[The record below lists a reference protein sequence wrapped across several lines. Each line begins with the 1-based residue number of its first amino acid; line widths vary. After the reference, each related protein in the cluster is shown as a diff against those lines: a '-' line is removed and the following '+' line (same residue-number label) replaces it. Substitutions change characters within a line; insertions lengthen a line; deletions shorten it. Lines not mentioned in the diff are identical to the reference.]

1 VIVRLFNLHVHVP
14 LVLLALLEAC
24 LLVLA
29 PHVATWLGVGSWGE
43 SIGTSSRP
51 VLVGSLVFAVL
62 GVASLTAMGLYSF
75 QQRIDATGV
84 AVRVVAG
91 ISAAVIFAALVFYF
105 VPGIGI
111 GRRTL
116 AVSGV
121 FAVLSSLALR
131 TLFDRLID
139 EDVFRRRVVVLGAG
153 KRASGL
159 LKLRRRSDTRGFR
172 LTGFIAA
179 EGDELSVPPE
189 RMIARPPDLF
199 QWALQNRIDEIVVAM
214 DDRRSDFPMEEF
226 LECRLVGINVIELA
240 TFLERE
246 SGKVRLDVASPS
258 WIVLGDGFRD
268 SVLQQGVERL
278 FDLIVSFVLLV
289 AGLPLMALTAVAI
302 LVEDGWRAPVLYR
315 QCRVGRYNRNFKLVK
330 FRSMRE
336 DAEEDGP
343 VWAST
348 DDPRVTRVGRL
359 IRKVRIDEL
368 PQLLN
373 VLRGDMSLVGPRPER
388 PEFVEQ
394 LAKTLPYYR
403 GRHAV
408 KPGITGWAQLRYQY
422 GSTDQDAL
430 EKLQYDLYYVKHRS
444 LVLDLAI
451 VLQTVEVVLWGKGA
465 R

>member
-1 VIVRLFNLHVHVP
+1 MRLFNLHVHVP
-14 LVLLALLEAC
+14 LVLLAMLEGVLLA
-24 LLVLA
+24 LA
-29 PHVATWLGVGSWGE
+29 PHLATWMGVGSWGE
-43 SIGTSSRP
+43 SIGTRSKP
-51 VLVGSLVFAVL
+51 VLVGSLVFAFFGL
-62 GVASLTAMGLYSF
+62 AGLTAVGLYSLR
-75 QQRIDATGV
+75 QRIDAAGV

-91 ISAAVIFAALVFYF
+91 VFAAVVFSALVFYF
-105 VPGIGI
+105 VPDIEI

-116 AVSGV
+116 AVAGV
-121 FAVLSSLALR
+121 FAVLFSLSLR
-131 TLFDRLID
+131 TLFGRLID
-139 EDVFRRRVVVLGAG
+139 EELFKRRVVVLGAG
-153 KRASGL
+153 RRASGL

-172 LTGFIAA
+172 LIGFIPAS
-179 EGDELSVPPE
+179 GDELSVPVE
-189 RMIARPPDLF
+189 RMVTRPPDLF
-199 QWALQNRIDEIVVAM
+199 HWALQNEVDEIVVAM
-214 DDRRSDFPMEEF
+214 DDRRSDFPTEEF
-226 LECRLVGINVIELA
+226 LECRLAGIDILELA

-246 SGKVRLDVASPS
+246 SGKVRLDVANPS
-258 WIVLGDGFRD
+258 WIVLGEGFRE
-268 SVLQQGVERL
+268 SALQQAVERL
-278 FDLIVSFVLLV
+278 FDIVASLLLLV
-289 AGLPLMALTAVAI
+289 VGLPLMALTALAI
-302 LVEDGWRAPVLYR
+302 RIEDGWRAPVFYR
-315 QCRVGRYNRNFKLVK
+315 QCRVGRYNKDFELIK

-336 DAEEDGP
+336 DAEDHGP
-343 VWAST
+343 VWASA

-408 KPGITGWAQLRYQY
+408 KPGITGWAQLYYQY